1 MGVWVSLICVH
12 CAVSGAQVSLNCP
25 AKDTSPNT
33 IPPNVATSLI
43 VEVGITFDQPGD
55 WSSFMGSQS
64 SRRTNASA
72 AVTDS
77 WTDARTV
84 AAVVT
89 VSVAVTDSLTA
100 QMAVCLDEVVSAADA
115 ASLTEAGNAVFDDG
129 VSVAVLV
136 SDTAQRNMNMDEGLS
151 VAVAVSATKG
161 VNTAPAS
168 VVSEAEAV
176 SKVDTA

>member
-1 MGVWVSLICVH
+1 MSLICVH
-12 CAVSGAQVSLNCP
+12 CTVSGAQDSLNCP

-77 WTDARTV
+77 WTDASTV

-89 VSVAVTDSLTA
+89 VSVAVTDSLTEQEVA
-100 QMAVCLDEVVSAADA
+100 WFVKVVSAADA
-115 ASLTEAGNAVFDDG
+115 VSLTEAGNVVFDDG

-136 SDTAQRNMNMDEGLS
+136 SSTAQG
-151 VAVAVSATKG
+151 
-161 VNTAPAS
+161 
-168 VVSEAEAV
+168 
-176 SKVDTA
+176 

>member
-89 VSVAVTDSLTA
+89 VSVAVADSLTE
-100 QMAVCLDEVVSAADA
+100 QEAVCLDEVVSAADA
-115 ASLTEAGNAVFDDG
+115 ASLTEAGNEVFDDG

-136 SDTAQRNMNMDEGLS
+136 SDTAQGYTKMAEGTS

-161 VNTAPAS
+161 VNTAPAC
-168 VVSEAEAV
+168 VASEAEAV
-176 SKVDTA
+176 SDMDTA

>member
-12 CAVSGAQVSLNCP
+12 CTVSGAQDSLNCP

-55 WSSFMGSQS
+55 WSSFIGSQS
-64 SRRTNASA
+64 SRRTKVSA

-89 VSVAVTDSLTA
+89 VSVAVTDSLTE
-100 QMAVCLDEVVSAADA
+100 QMAAWLVEVVSAADA
-115 ASLTEAGNAVFDDG
+115 VSLIAVGNVVFDDG
-129 VSVAVLV
+129 VSVAVEV
-136 SDTAQRNMNMDEGLS
+136 SSTAQG
-151 VAVAVSATKG
+151 
-161 VNTAPAS
+161 
-168 VVSEAEAV
+168 
-176 SKVDTA
+176 

>member
-1 MGVWVSLICVH
+1 
-12 CAVSGAQVSLNCP
+12 VSGAQVSLNCP

-64 SRRTNASA
+64 SRRTKASA

-89 VSVAVTDSLTA
+89 VSVAVTDSLTE
-100 QMAVCLDEVVSAADA
+100 QMAAWLVEVVSAADA
-115 ASLTEAGNAVFDDG
+115 VSLIAVGNVVFDDG
-129 VSVAVLV
+129 VSVAVSAALIYRAGV
-136 SDTAQRNMNMDEGLS
+136 DKNGRRNVRARGCLGNQGGEHRASLHCVGGRGS
-151 VAVAVSATKG
+151 VEDGHG
-161 VNTAPAS
+161 VGWQA
-168 VVSEAEAV
+168 
-176 SKVDTA
+176 

>member
-12 CAVSGAQVSLNCP
+12 CTVSGAQDSLNCP

-89 VSVAVTDSLTA
+89 VSVAVTDSLTE
-100 QMAVCLDEVVSAADA
+100 QGAVRLVEVVSAVDA
-115 ASLTEAGNAVFDDG
+115 VSFIAVGNVVFDDG
-129 VSVAVLV
+129 VSVAVEV
-136 SDTAQRNMNMDEGLS
+136 SSTAQRNMNMDEVVS
-151 VAVAVSATKG
+151 VAVAVSLICG
-161 VNTAPAS
+161 VNTAPACVAS
-168 VVSEAEAV
+168 EAVAVSE
-176 SKVDTA
+176 VDTA

>member
-12 CAVSGAQVSLNCP
+12 CTVSGAQDSLNCP

-64 SRRTNASA
+64 SRRTKASA

-77 WTDARTV
+77 WIDAKTV
-84 AAVVT
+84 AVLAI
-89 VSVAVTDSLTA
+89 VSVAVTDSLTEQEVA
-100 QMAVCLDEVVSAADA
+100 WFVKVVSAADA
-115 ASLTEAGNAVFDDG
+115 ASLTEAGSSAFDDG

-136 SDTAQRNMNMDEGLS
+136 SSTTQG
-151 VAVAVSATKG
+151 
-161 VNTAPAS
+161 
-168 VVSEAEAV
+168 
-176 SKVDTA
+176 

>member
-1 MGVWVSLICVH
+1 M
-12 CAVSGAQVSLNCP
+12 SGAQDSLNCP

-72 AVTDS
+72 AVMDS

-89 VSVAVTDSLTA
+89 VSVAVTDSLTE

-115 ASLTEAGNAVFDDG
+115 ASLTEAGNEVFDDG

-136 SDTAQRNMNMDEGLS
+136 SDTAQGNMNMDEGTS
-151 VAVAVSATKG
+151 VAVAVSATRG
-161 VNTAPAS
+161 VNTAPAC
-168 VVSEAEAV
+168 VASEAEAV
-176 SKVDTA
+176 SDMDTA

>member
-12 CAVSGAQVSLNCP
+12 CTVSGAQDSLNCP

-55 WSSFMGSQS
+55 WSSSIGSQS

-89 VSVAVTDSLTA
+89 VSVAVTDSLTE
-100 QMAVCLDEVVSAADA
+100 QGAVRLVEVVSAADA
-115 ASLTEAGNAVFDDG
+115 VSFIAVGNVVFDDG
-129 VSVAVLV
+129 VSVAVDV
-136 SDTAQRNMNMDEGLS
+136 SLTAQRNMNMDEVAS
-151 VAVAVSATKG
+151 VAVAVSLICG
-161 VNTAPAS
+161 VNTAPA
-168 VVSEAEAV
+168 VIASEAEAV
-176 SKVDTA
+176 SDMDTA

>member
-1 MGVWVSLICVH
+1 VGVWLSLICVH
-12 CAVSGAQVSLNCP
+12 PAVSGAQVSLNCP

-55 WSSFMGSQS
+55 WSSFIGSQS

-84 AAVVT
+84 AAVVA
-89 VSVAVTDSLTA
+89 VSVAVTDSLTE
-100 QMAVCLDEVVSAADA
+100 QGAVWLVEVVSAADA
-115 ASLTEAGNAVFDDG
+115 VSFIAVGNVVLDDG
-129 VSVAVLV
+129 VSVAVEV
-136 SDTAQRNMNMDEGLS
+136 SDTAQG
-151 VAVAVSATKG
+151 
-161 VNTAPAS
+161 
-168 VVSEAEAV
+168 
-176 SKVDTA
+176 

>member
-1 MGVWVSLICVH
+1 M
-12 CAVSGAQVSLNCP
+12 SGAQVSLNCP

-55 WSSFMGSQS
+55 WSSFIGSQS

-84 AAVVT
+84 AAVVA
-89 VSVAVTDSLTA
+89 VSVAVTDSLTE
-100 QMAVCLDEVVSAADA
+100 QGAVWLVEVVSAADA
-115 ASLTEAGNAVFDDG
+115 VSFIAVGNVVLDDG
-129 VSVAVLV
+129 VSVAVEV
-136 SDTAQRNMNMDEGLS
+136 SDTAQG
-151 VAVAVSATKG
+151 
-161 VNTAPAS
+161 
-168 VVSEAEAV
+168 
-176 SKVDTA
+176 

>member
-12 CAVSGAQVSLNCP
+12 CTVSGAQDSLNCP

-64 SRRTNASA
+64 SRRTKASA

-77 WTDARTV
+77 WTDAKTV

-89 VSVAVTDSLTA
+89 VSVAVTDSLIE
-100 QMAVCLDEVVSAADA
+100 QMAVCLDKVVSAADA
-115 ASLTEAGNAVFDDG
+115 ASLTEAGNVVFDDG

-136 SDTAQRNMNMDEGLS
+136 SDTAQGYTKMAEGTS
-151 VAVAVSATKG
+151 VPVAVSATRG
-161 VNTAPAS
+161 VNTAPACVAS
-168 VVSEAEAV
+168 EAVAVSE
-176 SKVDTA
+176 VDTA

>member
-12 CAVSGAQVSLNCP
+12 CTVSGAQDSLNCP

-33 IPPNVATSLI
+33 MPPNVATSLI

-55 WSSFMGSQS
+55 WSSCMGSQS

-77 WTDARTV
+77 WIDAKTV
-84 AAVVT
+84 AVLAI
-89 VSVAVTDSLTA
+89 VSVAVTDSLTE
-100 QMAVCLDEVVSAADA
+100 QEVDWFVKVVSAADA
-115 ASLTEAGNAVFDDG
+115 VSSIAVGNVVFDDG

-136 SDTAQRNMNMDEGLS
+136 SSTTQG
-151 VAVAVSATKG
+151 
-161 VNTAPAS
+161 
-168 VVSEAEAV
+168 
-176 SKVDTA
+176 

>member
-1 MGVWVSLICVH
+1 M
-12 CAVSGAQVSLNCP
+12 SGAQVSLNCP

-55 WSSFMGSQS
+55 WSSFMGSHS

-77 WTDARTV
+77 WTDAKTV
-84 AAVVT
+84 AAVVA
-89 VSVAVTDSLTA
+89 VSVAVTDSLTE
-100 QMAVCLDEVVSAADA
+100 QMAAWLVEVVSAADA
-115 ASLTEAGNAVFDDG
+115 VSFIAVGNVVFDDG

-136 SDTAQRNMNMDEGLS
+136 SDTAQGNMNMDEGTS

-161 VNTAPAS
+161 VNTAPAC
-168 VVSEAEAV
+168 VASEAEAV
-176 SKVDTA
+176 SEMDTA